1 LSLGIVYGVMG
12 TIYDGAEIVFTA
24 AAKVAFG
31 IFAVL
36 MWLSWI
42 MLCGIVIGGC
52 GAALI
57 ESF

>member
-1 LSLGIVYGVMG
+1 VAYGVLD
-12 TIYDGAEIVFTA
+12 TIFDGAEIVFTA